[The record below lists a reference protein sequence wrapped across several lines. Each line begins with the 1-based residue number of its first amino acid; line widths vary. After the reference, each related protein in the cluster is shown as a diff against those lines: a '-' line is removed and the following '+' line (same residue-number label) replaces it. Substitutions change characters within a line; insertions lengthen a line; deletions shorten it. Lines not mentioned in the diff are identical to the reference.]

1 MTKEQLI
8 RELEGILPIMK
19 KVGVYMNEVDRLDMQ
34 IRNLKSRYSQPKG
47 ANLMDGIKGWGMGF
61 LVTTIICGIF
71 WNTLPISVLKV
82 LYPLFLLLILIG
94 MVAGTII
101 GLKKAKGSVKKEDA
115 ELLAQIEQYKQ
126 KRKAS
131 EDKWISILS
140 PHWDRVKRII
150 PEAYASPL
158 FVQTAYDYL
167 TNGRADSMKECI
179 NLFEEEQHRNR
190 MEQGIADMQAQYQAE
205 IENMNNKVAE
215 LENRVRWAEHEA
227 SVAND
232 IAHPF

>member
-8 RELEGILPIMK
+8 KELESILPIMK

-47 ANLMDGIKGWGMGF
+47 ATLMDGIKGWGMGF
-61 LVTTIICGIF
+61 LGATIICGIF

-101 GLKKAKGSVKKEDA
+101 GLKKAKGSGKKEDA

-131 EDKWISILS
+131 EDKWISI
-140 PHWDRVKRII
+140 

-167 TNGRADSMKECI
+167 VSGRADSMKEAI
-179 NLFEEEQHRNR
+179 NLFEAEQHRNR

-215 LENRVRWAEHEA
+215 LEQRVRWAEHEA

-232 IAHPF
+232 LAHPF